1 MLRTITPRIA
11 MDLGIWEELCELKQ
25 MNKWAVQ
32 EMSMAEHDEIHLT
45 EKEAESLL
53 SRVPTRAWAKETSIA
68 S

>member
-1 MLRTITPRIA
+1 MLRTITPRRA

-32 EMSMAEHDEIHLT
+32 ERSLAEHDEIQLT
-45 EKEAESLL
+45 QKEAESLL
-53 SRVPTRAWAKETSIA
+53 ARVPTRSWAKETPIA